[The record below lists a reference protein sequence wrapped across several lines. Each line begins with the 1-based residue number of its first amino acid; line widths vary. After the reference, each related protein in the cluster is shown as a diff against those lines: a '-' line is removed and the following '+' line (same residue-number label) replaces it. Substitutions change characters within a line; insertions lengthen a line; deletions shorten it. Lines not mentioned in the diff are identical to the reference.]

1 MNEVVVRPWKE
12 SDLDSVR
19 RITWETWLATYTA
32 FVPEEDLRSY
42 FDREYSLE
50 SLQTFFRAKSTGGF
64 LALIQSTPAG
74 YVRTR
79 LDERDGRFYVTSLY
93 VLPKYQGKGV
103 GSLLLQSAE
112 HSAAASGA
120 PAVWLGV
127 MTANTRTVAWYRKIG
142 FVFVEEQPFTMGNT
156 TVPHLIG
163 YKTRG

>member
-1 MNEVVVRPWKE
+1 MNDVVVRPWKE
-12 SDLDSVR
+12 SDLESVR

-50 SLQTFFRAKSTGGF
+50 SLRTFFRAKSTGGF
-64 LALIQSTPAG
+64 LALDREVPSG

-93 VLPKYQGKGV
+93 VLPECQGKGV
-103 GSLLLQSAE
+103 GSRLLRAAE
-112 HSAAASGA
+112 DTAAACGA

-142 FVFVEEQPFTMGNT
+142 FVFVEELPFTMGNT

-163 YKTRG
+163 HKPRG